1 MHDGRFLPVS
11 VVVVV
16 VVAEGTAAKNSLVLR
31 CIGALMRG

>member
-11 VVVVV
+11 VVVV